1 MQSFIHNILTG
12 KEKGATCR
20 KVLYEKLDVFIVLTV
35 YEVRYPHSL
44 RCGYK
49 INVEPEKSRQ
59 DLFVFLEFE
68 ERLSV
73 RRDPPCVLME
83 CLYSVKAPYS
93 LGNGRN
99 GRAEITF
106 LKCLVYPKV

>member
-49 INVEPEKSRQ
+49 INVESEKNRQ

-68 ERLSV
+68 
-73 RRDPPCVLME
+73 
-83 CLYSVKAPYS
+83 
-93 LGNGRN
+93 
-99 GRAEITF
+99 
-106 LKCLVYPKV
+106 